1 MRLCSRLSAKRF
13 QAARRWK
20 ISEES
25 AKIQYGNKTTIA
37 VRQPS
42 HVFVF
47 PIVGDEVPRGEAVGD
62 IRRISEDTIRE
73 QNDYCCEAT

>member
-1 MRLCSRLSAKRF
+1 MRLCSRLLAMRF
-13 QAARRWK
+13 RAARRWK

-47 PIVGDEVPRGEAVGD
+47 PIVGDEKVPGGRAVED
-62 IRRISEDTIRE
+62 VRRISEDTIRE
-73 QNDYCCEAT
+73 QNDYCL

>member
-1 MRLCSRLSAKRF
+1 MRLCSRLSAMRF
-13 QAARRWK
+13 RAARRWK

-42 HVFVF
+42 HVFVL
-47 PIVGDEVPRGEAVGD
+47 PIVDDEKVPSGRAVED
-62 IRRISEDTIRE
+62 VRRISEDTIRE
-73 QNDYCCEAT
+73 QNNYCL

>member
-1 MRLCSRLSAKRF
+1 MRLCSRLSAMRF
-13 QAARRWK
+13 RAARRWK

-25 AKIQYGNKTTIA
+25 AKIQCGNKLTIA

-47 PIVGDEVPRGEAVGD
+47 PIVDDEKVPSGRAVEDIGRIGEG
-62 IRRISEDTIRE
+62 TIRQ
-73 QNDYCCEAT
+73 QNDYCL